1 MSHSITLKKIS
12 LFTLALLW
20 LSVASLPAADRQTLP
35 TGVPESARSQRVG
48 LLPAT
53 TRLQLSIG
61 LPLRNRGALN
71 TLFQQVYDRSS
82 ANFHHYLTPEQFA
95 QQFGPAEQDY
105 QKVINYAKSNRLEV
119 VRTFANRALVDVAG
133 TVDDVEGMFHV
144 KMGCVS
150 ASFGKPAVFCPGC
163 RADCGCRH
171 ADSLPHWHG

>member
-1 MSHSITLKKIS
+1 M
-12 LFTLALLW
+12 
-20 LSVASLPAADRQTLP
+20 
-35 TGVPESARSQRVG
+35 
-48 LLPAT
+48 
-53 TRLQLSIG
+53 
-61 LPLRNRGALN
+61 
-71 TLFQQVYDRSS
+71 YDRSS

-144 KMGCVS
+144 KMGWYQHPSENRQFFAPDVEPTVD
-150 ASFGKPAVFCPGC
+150 A
-163 RADCGCRH
+163 RH